1 MTLRRVAPWIVSMLA
16 HAALVFLVPLDADLR
31 GMPVPV
37 VDRRVVLEFDEADA
51 VPAESTSRIPDPSI
65 AASALELPSSLPL
78 PSTATLDP
86 VADTLASARVVT
98 VPGGVPSA
106 REVLADLPAPSSAP
120 VVDAAR
126 GDAAASQPT
135 VRVEWTG
142 RSRTMVKEVKP
153 RFPTIFST
161 TGQEAAV
168 EARITVTPLGV
179 VVDVEIT
186 RSSGYTEIDAAVET
200 ALRQCL
206 YSRIEG
212 KQNQIGTVYCRFPLE
227 RRD

>member
-200 ALRQCL
+200 ALRQWL
-206 YSRIEG
+206 FSRSEG
-212 KQNQIGTVYCRFPLE
+212 KQNAIGTVYYRFPLE

>member
-1 MTLRRVAPWIVSMLA
+1 MLLRRIAPWIASLLA

-31 GMPVPV
+31 GTREPVTE
-37 VDRRVVLEFDEADA
+37 RRVVLEFDAAGVLPPE
-51 VPAESTSRIPDPSI
+51 PASRIPDPSI
-65 AASALELPSSLPL
+65 ASSALEMPATLPL
-78 PSTATLDP
+78 PSTAALHP
-86 VADTLASARVVT
+86 VADTPASARVVT
-98 VPGGVPSA
+98 APGGVPSA
-106 REVLADLPAPSSAP
+106 REVLTDLPAPSAAP
-120 VVDAAR
+120 
-126 GDAAASQPT
+126 AAAAGTASLDQT

-142 RSRTMVKEVKP
+142 TPRTVVREVKP

-168 EARITVTPLGV
+168 EARITVTPLGA

-186 RSSGYTEIDAAVET
+186 RSSGYTEIDAAVEA

-212 KQNQIGTVYCRFPLE
+212 KQNQIGTVYYRFPLE
-227 RRD
+227 KRD

>member
-1 MTLRRVAPWIVSMLA
+1 MTLRRVAPWIVSTLA

-31 GMPVPV
+31 GMQVPIA
-37 VDRRVVLEFDEADA
+37 DRRVVLELDEASA
-51 VPAESTSRIPDPSI
+51 VPAESTSSMPDPSI
-65 AASALELPSSLPL
+65 AASALELPASLPL
-78 PSTATLDP
+78 PSAAALDP
-86 VADTLASARVVT
+86 VADTLASARLVT

-106 REVLADLPAPSSAP
+106 REVLADLPSPSAAP

-126 GDAAASQPT
+126 DAAAAQPT
-135 VRVEWTG
+135 VRVEWSG

-153 RFPTIFST
+153 KFPTIFST

-200 ALRQCL
+200 SLRQCL